1 MRSLVTFRYHFLSKE
16 WKDSGFVNQTHLSE
30 LSLYENA
37 EAIHPQLVFG
47 RGHGRLTLF
56 CFQHRTGGHG
66 ERHFQCC
73 HRCTAFFERLY
84 GFGQHRELHAQLRA
98 RDRDG
103 FDGGSAVSAG

>member
-47 RGHGRLTLF
+47 RGHGRLTA
-56 CFQHRTGGHG
+56 RGPRIPDSKPVG
-66 ERHFQCC
+66 EV
-73 HRCTAFFERLY
+73 
-84 GFGQHRELHAQLRA
+84 AQGAL
-98 RDRDG
+98 G
-103 FDGGSAVSAG
+103 AGAP